1 MSFRFPRPMAK
12 LAIAV
17 AALGSTLGLSACAD
31 GYGYGGGY
39 GGVNVGYANAAWDPY
54 YGGYA
59 GNPYWGWND
68 NFYYP
73 GTGYYVFDRSNR
85 RYRWNAQQRG
95 YWQGRAQGWRSA
107 RREIRP
113 MWRDYGVRGG
123 PGIGRPGIDGRE
135 HFGNRGPG
143 GSRFGGQRFG
153 GGRFEGRRQGGGRPH
168 R

>member
-1 MSFRFPRPMAK
+1 MSISIPRPLKK
-12 LAIAV
+12 LAFAA
-17 AALGSTLGLSACAD
+17 AALTATLGLGGCAD

-39 GGVNVGYANAAWDPY
+39 GGVGIGAGYANAAWDPY

-59 GNPYWGWND
+59 GDPYWGWNND
-68 NFYYP
+68 FYYP

-113 MWRDYGVRGG
+113 MWRDYGVRGV
-123 PGIGRPGIDGRE
+123 P
-135 HFGNRGPG
+135 NRGPR
-143 GSRFGGQRFG
+143 GSYGVR
-153 GGRFEGRRQGGGRPH
+153 GGGRPSGYH
-168 R
+168 GRGRPGGGRRGGGHPRR

>member
-1 MSFRFPRPMAK
+1 MSISIPRPLKK
-12 LAIAV
+12 LAFAA
-17 AALGSTLGLSACAD
+17 AALTATLGLGACAD

-39 GGVNVGYANAAWDPY
+39 GGVGIGAGYANAAWDPY

-59 GNPYWGWND
+59 GDPYWGWNND
-68 NFYYP
+68 FYYP

-113 MWRDYGVRGG
+113 MWRDYGVRG
-123 PGIGRPGIDGRE
+123 RP
-135 HFGNRGPG
+135 
-143 GSRFGGQRFG
+143 G
-153 GGRFEGRRQGGGRPH
+153 GGRAGYGSRGFP
-168 R
+168 